1 MIEQVDTTIRLVAIG
16 ASSLLLVLLI
26 VSEIRTALRL
36 PLVGLLI
43 GAAAYLVNSSPAF
56 RPTDQVNP
64 FIDLFSLS
72 TPFWTWLFART
83 LFERDPT
90 KGLLAAVAFALFG
103 SWFAGF
109 LVREIN
115 HISFYAIHLVSL
127 ALVADII
134 RVAWSEREDDLVEK
148 RRMIR
153 LWLPMLIGAQAGGIL
168 LYETIVGTAIPHPP
182 VQLVNAI
189 LIFALTLFSGIVLLQ
204 TDPELLVETEADKP
218 AQPKTETLSPV
229 ENVLREKLDAAMQD
243 GFYRTSEMS
252 IAALA
257 DHLDTPEHRLR
268 ALINQ
273 RLGYRNFSAFLNEFR
288 IAEAREALADRSKV
302 DLPVLTIAMDLGY
315 NSLAT
320 FNRAFRADTGMAPT
334 DSRKSA
340 ITGG

>member
-56 RPTDQVNP
+56 RPTDQIDP

-83 LFERDPT
+83 LFERDPP
-90 KGLLAAVAFALFG
+90 KGLLAAVAIALFG
-103 SWFAGF
+103 SWLAGF
-109 LVREIN
+109 AMREIN

-134 RVAWSEREDDLVEK
+134 RVAWSERDDDLVEK

-168 LYETIVGTAIPHPP
+168 LYETIVGSAIPHPP
-182 VQLVNAI
+182 VQLINAI

-204 TDPELLVETEADKP
+204 TDPELLVETGADKP
-218 AQPKTETLSPV
+218 VQLKAETLSPV
-229 ENVLREKLDAAMQD
+229 EKVLREKLDAEMQN

-252 IAALA
+252 IATLA

-273 RLGYRNFSAFLNEFR
+273 RLGYRNFSAFLNEYR
-288 IAEAREALADRSKV
+288 IAEAKEALADKSKV

-334 DSRKSA
+334 DFRKAA
-340 ITGG
+340 ITGS